1 MLKSR
6 IRLIAILIIGFAL
19 LLFAKLYMLQIVNS
33 DDYKQR
39 ANRQYQKPATDFSR
53 GTIFF
58 TQKDGIQISAA
69 SLKTG
74 FVMAMKPDLVR
85 GAGAEDVY
93 NKILTLI
100 PDLDQTD
107 FIAKANKVGD
117 PYEEIR
123 KKIDQDVGEKI
134 IALKLPGI
142 SLYQNK
148 WRYYPGGTL
157 ASNVLGFMGYKG
169 DEFAG
174 RYGLERNYEDVLSR
188 SQSNSY
194 ANFFVETFSNIK
206 KTVIDG
212 KSMEGD
218 IVTTIEPK
226 TQAYVE
232 DMITKINKQYSS
244 ERTGAIIMNPQT
256 GDIYA
261 MGLNPSFDANNI
273 SEVKD
278 TALFR
283 NDLVESAYEMGSI
296 MKPLTMSAGVDLG
309 LVTSQTTYNDTG
321 SATFNNKTISNFDKK
336 GRGTITLQ
344 CALAKSLNTGFA
356 FVEQKVGNA
365 NFGGYFTK
373 YGLGD
378 KTGIDLPNEASG
390 LISNIK
396 PPRDIDI
403 EYVTAAFGQG
413 ISVTPIETLHA
424 FSAIANGGVMVK
436 PRLVKEIDYKIG
448 TSKKIPV
455 QMDARVIKEDSAL
468 EVVNMMVN
476 NFDTS
481 LKNGLYKNPNYTI
494 AVKTGT
500 AQVVRGGKG
509 YADNIYLHSF
519 IGFLPAYNPQFLVFI
534 YTVNPKGVSYSS
546 DTLAIPFIDLSKFLI
561 NYYQV
566 APDRVPD
573 GAGIGASG
581 TSSSSVL
588 NSSATVPFVNM
599 GNGKMA
605 PLNKPAPNGKNC
617 I

>member
-6 IRLIAILIIGFAL
+6 IRLISLAIIAFSL
-19 LLFAKLYMLQIVNS
+19 LLFVKLYILQIVET
-33 DDYKQR
+33 DDFRQR
-39 ANRQYQKPATDFSR
+39 ADRQYQKPSTDFNR

-58 TQKDGIQISAA
+58 TQKDGTEISAA

-74 FVMAMKPDLVR
+74 FILSMKPDLVK
-85 GAGAEDVY
+85 AGNAEDIY
-93 NKILTLI
+93 NKLLAFI
-100 PDLDQTD
+100 PDLDHAD
-107 FIAKANKVGD
+107 FIAKANKTGD
-117 PYEEIR
+117 PYEEVR
-123 KKIDQDVGEKI
+123 KKVDQEVGDKI
-134 IALKLPGI
+134 IAMKLPGI
-142 SLYQNK
+142 TLYQDK

-169 DEFAG
+169 NDFAG
-174 RYGLERNYEDVLSR
+174 RYGLERTYDDVLSR
-188 SQSNSY
+188 TQSDAY

-212 KSMEGD
+212 KSLEGD

-261 MGLNPSFDANNI
+261 MGLNPSFDANDINN
-273 SEVKD
+273 VKD
-278 TALFR
+278 PTLFR

-309 LVTSQTTYNDTG
+309 KVTSQTTYNDTG

-336 GRGTITLQ
+336 GRGVITLQ

-356 FVEQKVGNA
+356 FVEQKIGNQA
-365 NFGGYFTK
+365 FGDYFK
-373 YGLGD
+373 RYGLGD

-390 LISNIK
+390 LISNIL
-396 PPRDIDI
+396 PPRNIDI

-546 DTLAIPFIDLSKFLI
+546 DTLAIPFIDLTKFLI
-561 NYYQV
+561 SYYQV
-566 APDRVPD
+566 APDRSPD
-573 GAGIGASG
+573 GLGVGGVGSASATG
-581 TSSSSVL
+581 TASVL
-588 NSSATVPFVNM
+588 TP
-599 GNGKMA
+599 GKMA

>member
-1 MLKSR
+1 
-6 IRLIAILIIGFAL
+6 
-19 LLFAKLYMLQIVNS
+19 MLQIVQS
-33 DDYKQR
+33 DDFRQR
-39 ANRQYQKPATDFSR
+39 ADRQYQKPATAFNR

-58 TQKDGIQISAA
+58 TQKDGTQISAA

-74 FVMAMKPDLVR
+74 FILAMKPAAVK
-85 GAGAEDVY
+85 AGNAEDIY
-93 NKILTLI
+93 TKLLPFI
-100 PDLDQTD
+100 PELVHDD
-107 FIAKANKVGD
+107 FIAKANKLND

-123 KKIDQDVGEKI
+123 KKVDQQTGEEI

-142 SLYQNK
+142 SLYQDK
-148 WRYYPGGTL
+148 WRYYPGGSL

-169 DEFAG
+169 DTFAG
-174 RYGLERNYEDVLSR
+174 RYGLERAYDDVLSR
-188 SQSNSY
+188 TQSDAY

-212 KSMEGD
+212 KSLEGD

-232 DMITKINKQYSS
+232 EMISKINKQYSS

-261 MGLNPSFDANNI
+261 MGLSPSFDPNDI
-273 SEVKD
+273 SSVKD
-278 TALFR
+278 PVLFR

-296 MKPLTMSAGVDLG
+296 MKPLTMSTGVDTG
-309 LVTSQTTYNDTG
+309 KVTSQTTYNDTG

-336 GRGTITLQ
+336 GRGVITLQ

-356 FVEQKVGNA
+356 FVEQKVGNEVFS
-365 NFGGYFTK
+365 NYFRN
-373 YGLGD
+373 YGLGN

-390 LISNIK
+390 LIDNLK
-396 PPRDIDI
+396 TNRDL
-403 EYVTAAFGQG
+403 EHVTASFGQG
-413 ISVTPIETLHA
+413 ISVTPIETIHA

-436 PRLVKEIDYKIG
+436 PRLVKEINYKIG

-494 AVKTGT
+494 GVKTGT

-509 YADNIYLHSF
+509 YSDSIYLHSF
-519 IGFLPAYNPQFLVFI
+519 VGFLPAYNPQFLVFI

-561 NYYQV
+561 SYYQV
-566 APDRVPD
+566 APDRAP
-573 GAGIGASG
+573 AGVDLAGTG
-581 TSSSSVL
+581 TSSTP
-588 NSSATVPFVNM
+588 SATFVPV
-599 GNGKMA
+599 GTGRVA
-605 PLNKPAPNGKNC
+605 PLNKTAPNGKNC

>member
-6 IRLIAILIIGFAL
+6 IRLISLAIIAFSL
-19 LLFAKLYMLQIVNS
+19 LLFVKLYILQIVKT
-33 DDYKQR
+33 DDFRQR
-39 ANRQYQKPATDFSR
+39 ADRQYQKPSTDFNR

-58 TQKDGIQISAA
+58 TQKDGTEISAA

-74 FVMAMKPDLVR
+74 FILAMKPDLVK
-85 GAGAEDVY
+85 AGNAEEIY
-93 NKILTLI
+93 NKIATLI
-100 PDLDQTD
+100 PDLDRTD
-107 FIAKANKVGD
+107 FITKANKTGD

-123 KKIDQDVGEKI
+123 KKIDQEVGDKI
-134 IALKLPGI
+134 IAMKLPGI
-142 SLYQNK
+142 TLYQDK
-148 WRYYPGGTL
+148 WRYYPGGSL

-169 DEFAG
+169 NDFAG
-174 RYGLERNYEDVLSR
+174 RYGLERTYDDVLSR
-188 SQSNSY
+188 NQSDAY

-212 KSMEGD
+212 KSLEGD

-232 DMITKINKQYSS
+232 DMITKINRQYSS
-244 ERTGAIIMNPQT
+244 ERTGVIVMNPQT

-261 MGLNPSFDANNI
+261 MGLNPSFDPNNI

-309 LVTSQTTYNDTG
+309 KVTSQTTYNDTG

-336 GRGTITLQ
+336 GRGMITLQ

-356 FVEQKVGNA
+356 YVEQKIGNA
-365 NFGGYFTK
+365 NFGNYFVK

-396 PPRDIDI
+396 PPRNIDI
-403 EYVTAAFGQG
+403 EYVTASFGQG

-436 PRLVKEIDYKIG
+436 PRLVKEINYKIG

-455 QMDARVIKEDSAL
+455 QMDARVTKEDSAL

-546 DTLAIPFIDLSKFLI
+546 DTLAIPFIDLTKFLI
-561 NYYQV
+561 SYYQV
-566 APDRVPD
+566 APDRSSD
-573 GAGIGASG
+573 GLGVGSTATGTASI
-581 TSSSSVL
+581 SSTGRV
-588 NSSATVPFVNM
+588 
-599 GNGKMA
+599 A